1 MAMRL
6 FYYTEAWAADRLKLP
21 GPPDRRPVR
30 WWDDGAAAEDEPSD
44 PVGIDPVVGSSIRSR
59 MDGLIET
66 FVIGWTRD
74 RLIRKQGFGMEPP
87 FQRMRPPRSA
97 VVEMRTA
104 DTRTFGF
111 FVRAGVFVAHRAD
124 LADHT
129 HADAELYKTYGDDVG
144 KILARMA
151 SSDKNET
158 SDVELLIGD

>member
-30 WWDDGAAAEDEPSD
+30 WWDDGTTAEDQPSD
-44 PVGIDPVVGSSIRSR
+44 SVSIDSAVGSSIRSR

-87 FQRMRPPRSA
+87 FQRMRPPRSV
-97 VVEMRTA
+97 VVEMKTA
-104 DTRTFGF
+104 ETRTFGF
-111 FVRAGVFVAHRAD
+111 FVRVGVFVAHRVD
-124 LADHT
+124 LSDNT
-129 HADAELYKTYGDDVG
+129 HANCNLYETYGDDVR
-144 KILARMA
+144 KIVARMA
-151 SSDKNET
+151 SSDKDET